1 MGHFGERARGDSA
14 LRGWPEVEWQL
25 VRLSEGDEEA
35 PMDAP
40 RFFKAYGRDVNVEEA
55 AVHYDPTTRTITL
68 NGTGNRKAALAERKE
83 RGAKDAIID
92 IVRLDPG
99 VQVGQLRSAL
109 SDLGHGLRNEKVAAL
124 VEQLVVAGLLRK
136 QLGGA
141 NNRAHKL
148 YLNDGSGPREPTGT
162 GNYTLDGE

>member
-1 MGHFGERARGDSA
+1 
-14 LRGWPEVEWQL
+14 
-25 VRLSEGDEEA
+25 
-35 PMDAP
+35 
-40 RFFKAYGRDVNVEEA
+40 
-55 AVHYDPTTRTITL
+55 
-68 NGTGNRKAALAERKE
+68 LAERKE